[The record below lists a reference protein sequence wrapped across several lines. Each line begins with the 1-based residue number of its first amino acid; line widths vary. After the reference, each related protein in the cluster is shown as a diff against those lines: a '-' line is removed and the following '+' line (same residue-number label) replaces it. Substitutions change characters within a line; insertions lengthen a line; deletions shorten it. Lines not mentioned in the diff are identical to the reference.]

1 MVSVII
7 PVYNKADTLGM
18 AIESVCAQTLGAW
31 ELIVVD
37 DGSTDDVMSAMA
49 PYASDPRI
57 RLIRQENA
65 GVSAARNRGIQAAR
79 EPYLAFLDADDEW
92 LPRHLEDLKTMIEQE
107 PGAGV
112 YATPFRVQFADGRS
126 RDTSAHFIR
135 EGIWREKD
143 AFAYMYRMGG
153 QHMMNLLGACIQA
166 DAARACG
173 GFQAG
178 ERIGEDTDFLL
189 HVAAYNDVVLWNRV
203 SAVYHRERSTATEQA
218 GPLNYDWYFQKREK
232 ALLSDARIPAEKRFY
247 IRCLL
252 DHFRIHKARHY
263 LMEGRKK
270 RAMEEM
276 RRVRWDAKKWR
287 ARVITWCMVPV
298 PSRVLRYL
306 YREKRK
312 RVPV

>member
-1 MVSVII
+1 MFSVII

-18 AIESVCAQTLGAW
+18 AVESVLAQTLRAW

-37 DGSTDDVMSAMA
+37 DGSRDDVASALA

-57 RLIRQENA
+57 RLIRQKNA
-65 GVSAARNRGIQAAR
+65 GVSAARNRGIEAAR

-112 YATPFRVQFADGRS
+112 YTTPFRVQFADGRS
-126 RDTSAHFIR
+126 RDTSEYFIR

-143 AFAYMYRMGG
+143 AFAYIYRIGD
-153 QHMMNLLGACIQA
+153 QHMMNLLGAGILA

-173 GFQAG
+173 GFQPG

-189 HVAAYNDVVLWNRV
+189 NVAAYYDVALWNRV

-218 GPLNYDWYFQKREK
+218 GPLNYDWYFGKREQ

-252 DHFRIHKARHY
+252 DYFRIHKARHY
-263 LMEGRKK
+263 LMEGRK
-270 RAMEEM
+270 RLAVAEM
-276 RRVRWDAKKWR
+276 KRVRWDAKKWR
-287 ARVITWCMVPV
+287 ARVITWCMVPI
-298 PSRVLRYL
+298 PSPALRYL

-312 RVPV
+312 RVPI